1 MIVYTRDDTVR
12 LSGALTRNQ
21 WPTIKAAAR
30 VLMKEHPEGI
40 LIDAGELT
48 TVTQDGAR
56 TFLDAA
62 RDIESAGARMVVCNL
77 PPTALEVVKSVPG
90 VRSQLA
96 YSMSVDAA
104 RGSLRSAGMCSHE
117 LPANAVIVPLL
128 PGVDL
133 RRAVELAVVVG
144 RSRGLAVGMLGLITV
159 PRELPVGSPMPAQES
174 ELQSLLAE
182 STAMAVA
189 HGAHCAVHISRVRD
203 SGEGLLSALSDR
215 KASVVVL
222 ALGERHA
229 EQDLL
234 SEVANELLRK
244 APCEVL
250 ISRGADAS
258 GDGGRR

>member
-1 MIVYTRDDTVR
+1 
-12 LSGALTRNQ
+12 
-21 WPTIKAAAR
+21 
-30 VLMKEHPEGI
+30 MKEHPEGI

-77 PPTALEVVKSVPG
+77 PPAALDVVKSVPG

-96 YSMSVDAA
+96 YSMSVDDA

-128 PGVDL
+128 VGVDL
-133 RRAVELAVVVG
+133 GRAVELAVVLG
-144 RSRGLAVGMLGLITV
+144 RSRGLAVGVLGFIAV
-159 PRELPVGSPMPAQES
+159 PRELPIGSPMPEQEA
-174 ELQSLLAE
+174 ELQTLLAQ
-182 STAMAVA
+182 AAA
-189 HGAHCAVHISRVRD
+189 KADAQGAPCAVHISRVRD

-222 ALGERHA
+222 AFGDLRTG
-229 EQDLL
+229 QDPL

-250 ISRGADAS
+250 IARGADAS
-258 GDGGRR
+258 RNGGAR